1 MALNQTLQ
9 AGVIQRR
16 RCKWVRVTKG
26 EARRLPRTAL
36 TIRILS
42 GEAWI
47 TLDDQDLVARGGETV
62 TLPVGRFPA
71 IISALGKRAVRY
83 EIA

>member
-9 AGVIQRR
+9 AGVIQR
-16 RCKWVRVTKG
+16 CNWVRVTKG
-26 EARRLPRTAL
+26 EARRLPQTPL

-47 TLDDQDLVARGGETV
+47 TLDEEDVFARGGESV
-62 TLPVGRFPA
+62 TLAMGRFPA
-71 IISALGKRAVRY
+71 VISALGKRAVRY